1 MYFTSVFLG
10 HTTADDLLDT
20 LKTFLNNMDGPSVN
34 WKFYEF
40 LSSEREKFKLSRPID
55 IGNYSL
61 HVLRGVFK
69 TATEATGWNIKRLPE
84 GLFELFNDSL
94 QLGNRIGAM
103 WNKMDRRC

>member
-20 LKTFLNNMDGPSVN
+20 FKTFLNNMDGPSVN

-40 LSSEREKFKLSRPID
+40 LSSEREKSKLSRLID

>member
-10 HTTADDLLDT
+10 HTTVDDLLDT
-20 LKTFLNNMDGPSVN
+20 FKTFLCNMDGPSVN

-40 LSSEREKFKLSRPID
+40 LLSEREKSKLSRLID
-55 IGNYSL
+55 IRSYSL

-69 TATEATGWNIKRLPE
+69 TAAEATGWNIKRLLK

-94 QLGNRIGAM
+94 QLSNRRGAM
-103 WNKMDRRC
+103 

>member
-20 LKTFLNNMDGPSVN
+20 FKTFLCNMDGPSVN

-40 LSSEREKFKLSRPID
+40 LLSEREKSKLSRLID
-55 IGNYSL
+55 IRSYSL
-61 HVLRGVFK
+61 HVLRGAFK
-69 TATEATGWNIKRLPE
+69 TAAEGTGWNIKRLLK

-103 WNKMDRRC
+103 